1 MKWLNW
7 TLNKEKWDG
16 MRFFIRMKATFT
28 SLENSHQFPSAEKI
42 ENKIHTKMTNYH
54 NVKFHYSHTKLAGW
68 LFTNIRT
75 WWFTAACIER
85 LWGQWFRAAAVAL
98 LVKLVVSTASVV
110 TGHFGQDLPSFDNI
124 STAKL
129 VVFIVTLCGTS
140 NNNWWDVLL
149 KAQKC
154 FQVLKCYKLD
164 IVKGSEWA

>member
-1 MKWLNW
+1 
-7 TLNKEKWDG
+7 
-16 MRFFIRMKATFT
+16 MRRYEVLYTDEGN
-28 SLENSHQFPSAEKI
+28 LYQFGELASISVSWKKI